1 MNGLT
6 FHNSVP
12 CIIMD
17 VLEVGAIIGLVAWNR
32 KRRRQR
38 QFWVHP
44 IYSERLS
51 LGKFYTS
58 FERYRNYPDKFFSYY
73 RMSVCSFDELLALV
87 GPSIA
92 RENTNWRRSV
102 PKAERLSVALR

>member
-1 MNGLT
+1 LLPGKTEVMRMNGLT
-6 FHNSVP
+6 FHNNVP

-17 VLEVGAIIGLVAWNR
+17 VVEVGAIIGLVAWNR

-58 FERYRNYPDKFFSYY
+58 FERYRNYPDKFF
-73 RMSVCSFDELLALV
+73 FLTTE
-87 GPSIA
+87 
-92 RENTNWRRSV
+92 
-102 PKAERLSVALR
+102 